1 MKKCPDKKLLF
12 SLDDPELSI
21 DDRVKLESHLQ
32 NCVKCR
38 KLAAEARA
46 AEEEFKSRVA
56 TAFVPGIIKNA
67 AMQQIRLA
75 AKSKAPTEKSER
87 RSTWFWILAP
97 GIAVIL
103 FAALFSSKPVHRH
116 NAVMVNCH
124 ASSENSKVNNQSIEF
139 GHQIQMQQLPM
150 KLEGN
155 FVFTMVA
162 THTSSFEHSGVSEL
176 IDASFENLEF
186 ANASATFTLISGNQI
201 RVKINGQNREI
212 DICPMRVGRS
222 LRPRQGVRGQVASD
236 SVTVHENASGPAELN
251 IASAPVELEI
261 IASDTPLPVEV
272 NVTAPASSEKPVT
285 DETVNP
291 FLDKPLILN
300 GN

>member
-21 DDRVKLESHLQ
+21 DDRVKLETHLQ
-32 NCVKCR
+32 NCSKCR
-38 KLAAEARA
+38 KAAAEVRA
-46 AEEEFKSRVA
+46 VEEEFKSRVA

-67 AMQQIRLA
+67 AMQQIRLS
-75 AKSKAPTEKSER
+75 AKSASPKPIK
-87 RSTWFWILAP
+87 RSFWFWILAP

-116 NAVMVNCH
+116 NAALVNCH
-124 ASSENSKVNNQSIEF
+124 ASSENSRVNNQAVEF
-139 GHQIQMQQLPM
+139 GHQIRMQQLPM

-155 FVFTMVA
+155 FVFTMIA
-162 THTSSFEHSGVSEL
+162 TNTSSFEHSGVSDL
-176 IDASFENLEF
+176 VNASFEKLEF
-186 ANASATFTLISGNQI
+186 ANASATFTLISGNQVQI
-201 RVKINGQNREI
+201 IINGLNREI
-212 DICPMRVGRS
+212 DICPIRVGNTVHPVQS
-222 LRPRQGVRGQVASD
+222 NSDTVASHSLKTID
-236 SVTVHENASGPAELN
+236 VASGPAELN
-251 IASAPVELEI
+251 PASSVAELETL
-261 IASDTPLPVEV
+261 ASDATSVGEENIV
-272 NVTAPASSEKPVT
+272 APASAEKPIV